1 MAKISLNP
9 NKNKISMKEL
19 DKLNRDKINQIKK
32 RKKRNKRFLD
42 SQDLK
47 SGLENLVTGL
57 NAT

>member
-32 RKKRNKRFLD
+32 RKKETRDFWI
-42 SQDLK
+42 LK
-47 SGLENLVTGL
+47 I
-57 NAT
+57 